1 MHGLNIFFGILSSN
15 EIFIMSLFMEKTTL
29 GDVCSSIESVIMEL
43 QSTLNSL
50 STVDSC
56 LVSSEGPSS
65 LLLSSNFDSDFI
77 NSAATKFN
85 KKLDN
90 LDNSD
95 KVCHETSSIFQ
106 HKLQSK
112 NLDRAGKGI
121 EDSSNHQKLVTSVK
135 RRLL

>member
-1 MHGLNIFFGILSSN
+1 
-15 EIFIMSLFMEKTTL
+15 MSLSMEKTTV
-29 GDVCSSIESVIMEL
+29 GDVCSSIESAIIDL
-43 QSTLNSL
+43 QSTLNTL

-56 LVSSEGPSS
+56 LVISDGPYSI
-65 LLLSSNFDSDFI
+65 LSPSNFDSDFI

-85 KKLDN
+85 EN

-95 KVCHETSSIFQ
+95 KVCHKTSSIFQ

-121 EDSSNHQKLVTSVK
+121 DESFNH
-135 RRLL
+135 